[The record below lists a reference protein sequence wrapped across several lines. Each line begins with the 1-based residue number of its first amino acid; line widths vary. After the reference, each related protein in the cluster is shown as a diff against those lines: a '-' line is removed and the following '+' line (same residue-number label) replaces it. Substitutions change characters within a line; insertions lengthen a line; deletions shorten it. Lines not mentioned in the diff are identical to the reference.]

1 MYVIFEFSIFGD
13 LNMNFSQTLLC
24 IVFLFRSVP
33 FRSVPFRSVPFRS
46 VLLFALYRKGIM
58 PFTLSIAVLRQVAW
72 RTIGQS
78 GKQLPG

>member
-24 IVFLFRSVP
+24 IVFL
-33 FRSVPFRSVPFRS
+33 FRSVPFRS